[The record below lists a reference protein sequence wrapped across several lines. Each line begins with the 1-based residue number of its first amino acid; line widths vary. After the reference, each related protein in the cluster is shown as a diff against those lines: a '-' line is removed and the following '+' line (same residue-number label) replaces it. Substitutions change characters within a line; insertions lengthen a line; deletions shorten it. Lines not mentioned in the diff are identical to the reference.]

1 MVQNGCKRS
10 SPILLLRQKLGK
22 KLCKGLPAFH
32 ALTGCDTTSA
42 IAGVGKKKPGR
53 FYDVVKHT
61 KKLLMVGLSPTL
73 NDACRVKCEKSL
85 CALYPAVKKTSI
97 TAVTMC

>member
-61 KKLLMVGLSPTL
+61 KKASNG
-73 NDACRVKCEKSL
+73 R
-85 CALYPAVKKTSI
+85 
-97 TAVTMC
+97 AVTYSQRRMQS